1 MNMYV
6 RVAFNGEILSL
17 REEGLQCH
25 GNVLINVCVL
35 LVFIVII
42 FFS

>member
-17 REEGLQCH
+17 REEGLQCQ
-25 GNVLINVCVL
+25 GNVCVL
-35 LVFIVII
+35 LVFIVIL